1 MILVAGGTGTLGRR
15 LVERLAVGNAVRVLS
30 RTPGA
35 VAFASATVEVV
46 AGDVRDR
53 AAVKRAMVGVT
64 TVVSAVH
71 GFLGTGDSGPRG
83 IDAEG
88 NAILVEA
95 AVAAG
100 IEHFVLVSV
109 QGATPDSPMELARM
123 KFVAEQNLRLSS
135 LAWTI
140 VRPTAFMETWGH
152 IVGDPLVR
160 TGKTLI
166 FGRGTN
172 PINFVSATDVAR
184 LIELAINDPA
194 LRGEAID
201 FGGPQDL
208 TLTGLADVVGR
219 VAGREV
225 KKRHIPLVVMRAS
238 SLALRPIKPAL
249 SRQIR
254 AGVVMDTVDLAFDAT
269 AVRERFNSI
278 PVTTFEDVVRAEIV
292 PGVVIA
298 PIVEEAARR

>member
-1 MILVAGGTGTLGRR
+1 MAGGTGTLGRR
-15 LVERLAVGNAVRVLS
+15 LVERLAVAGGGVRVLS

-53 AAVKRAMVGVT
+53 AAVERAMVGVT
-64 TVVSAVH
+64 TVVSAMH

-100 IEHFVLVSV
+100 VEHFVLVSV
-109 QGATPDSPMELARM
+109 QGASPDSPMELARM
-123 KFVAEQNLRLSS
+123 KFVAEQNLRASP

-254 AGVVMDTVDLAFDAT
+254 AGVVMDTVDLTFGAT

-278 PVTTFEDVVRAEIV
+278 PVTTFENVVRAEIV

>member
-1 MILVAGGTGTLGRR
+1 
-15 LVERLAVGNAVRVLS
+15 
-30 RTPGA
+30 
-35 VAFASATVEVV
+35 
-46 AGDVRDR
+46 
-53 AAVKRAMVGVT
+53 
-64 TVVSAVH
+64 
-71 GFLGTGDSGPRG
+71 
-83 IDAEG
+83 
-88 NAILVEA
+88 
-95 AVAAG
+95 
-100 IEHFVLVSV
+100 
-109 QGATPDSPMELARM
+109 M
-123 KFVAEQNLRLSS
+123 KHVAEQNLRASP

-166 FGRGTN
+166 FGRGAN

-208 TLTGLADVVGR
+208 TLTGLADIVGR

-278 PVTTFEDVVRAEIV
+278 PVTTFEDVVGAEIV
-292 PGVVIA
+292 PGAVVSPIA
-298 PIVEEAARR
+298 REAARR